1 MTWHIHMKGQVQGV
15 GFRPFVFRMAKEYG
29 FKGSVNNTTDGVHIE
44 VNAPADLVSNFY
56 NDLLKKAPSLAKITQ
71 HSISK
76 IADKTFD
83 HFQIIHSETRAQANL
98 LLTPDFALCAD
109 CRSELYH
116 ISNHRKNYPFITCTH
131 CGPRFS
137 IIHQLPYDRSNTQ
150 MDVFQMCMSCSD
162 EYENP
167 LDRRYYS
174 QTNTCPN
181 CAIKLSILNPQADE
195 PEKDQEQLI
204 ELVIRY
210 WQEGKIVAIKGI
222 GGYLLTCDAGNKA
235 AISTLRERKH
245 RPSKPFALMYPN
257 IESLPN
263 VNLHK
268 EAIQALSNQVSPIV
282 LLDCKEASTAAD
294 FVDVAPGLQ
303 HLGIML
309 PYTPLYDLLL
319 YKFGKPI
326 VATSGNVSHSPI
338 VFQDEKAVVGL
349 SAIADLIL
357 SNNRKITVPQDD
369 SVITF
374 SPFTG
379 QRIVLRRA
387 RGLAPTYI
395 NPDLDWPTQS
405 IIATGAMLKST
416 FSFLH
421 QGNTYISPYLGDLA
435 SFDTQENYKHTLQH
449 FLDLFKTDADIIL
462 CDKHPA
468 YPSTQYGENRSKAL
482 NIPLKSIQHH
492 MAHFGAVLGENN
504 LIHAKKPVLGVIWDG
519 TGLGNDGQIWGGEFF
534 KYEQYDFLR
543 CYHFDYFDSILG
555 DKMPKEPR
563 ISALSACWDVMGAE
577 DFLQHKFNQTEWQ
590 VYSHLLKKENTL
602 QTSSVGR
609 IFDAVASLLGIMDQQ
624 TYEGEAAMQ
633 LETMALQ
640 YFKANGLNFPSS
652 YFMEGAHYYR
662 IPTQSLMTNILM
674 DLQKGKA
681 KDFIA
686 AKFHFSLM
694 KIIKIVAN
702 NLKIEKIAFS
712 GGVFQNGL
720 LVDLIQHHLKSDFQL
735 FFHQQLSPN
744 DENISFGQLVCYQIE
759 QYKKPNFQNKVNEH
773 VLSNSRENKIHRV

>member
-1 MTWHIHMKGQVQGV
+1 MTWHIHIEGQVQGV
-15 GFRPFVFRMAKEYG
+15 GFRPFVFRLAKKYG

-44 VNAPADLVSNFY
+44 VNAPADLVIIFY
-56 NDLLKKAPSLAKITQ
+56 NDLLKEAPPLARITQ
-71 HSISK
+71 HSIAK
-76 IADKTFD
+76 IADKIFA
-83 HFQIIHSETRAQANL
+83 HFQIIHSETGAQANL

-109 CRSELYH
+109 CRFEL
-116 ISNHRKNYPFITCTH
+116 SDVANPRKGYPFITCTH

-137 IIHQLPYDRSNTQ
+137 IIHQLPYDRLNTE
-150 MDVFQMCMSCSD
+150 MDVFQMCASCSD

-174 QTNTCPN
+174 QTNSCPN
-181 CAIKLSILNPQADE
+181 CAIKLSILNPQAGE
-195 PEKDQEQLI
+195 SEKDQQQLI

-222 GGYLLTCDAGNKA
+222 GGYLLTCDASQKTTV
-235 AISTLRERKH
+235 STLRKRKH
-245 RPSKPFALMYPN
+245 RPTKPFALMYPN
-257 IESLPN
+257 IESLRQVHLN
-263 VNLHK
+263 K
-268 EAIQALSNQVSPIV
+268 KAIQALSDQVSPIV
-282 LLDCKEASTAAD
+282 LLALKESAAEE
-294 FVDVAPGLQ
+294 FAEVAPGLQ
-303 HLGIML
+303 QVGVML

-319 YKFGKPI
+319 QKFGKPI
-326 VATSGNVSHSPI
+326 VATSGNISQSPI
-338 VFQDEKAVVGL
+338 IFQDEKAVPEL
-349 SAIADLIL
+349 AEIADLIL

-369 SVITF
+369 SVIKLT
-374 SPFTG
+374 PFAG
-379 QRIVLRRA
+379 HRIVLRRA

-395 NPDLDWPTQS
+395 NPDLAWPTQS
-405 IIATGAMLKST
+405 IVATGAMLKST

-421 QGNTYISPYLGDLA
+421 QGNPYISPYLGDLA
-435 SFDTQENYKHTLQH
+435 SFDTQESYQHSLQH
-449 FLDLFKTDADIIL
+449 FLGLFKTDPEIIL

-482 NIPLKSIQHH
+482 NIPIHPIQHH
-492 MAHFGAVLGENN
+492 IAHFGAVLGENN
-504 LIHAKKPVLGVIWDG
+504 LIHSEEPVLGVIWDG
-519 TGLGNDGQIWGGEFF
+519 TGLGDDGQVWGGEFF

-563 ISALSACWDVMGAE
+563 ISALSACWDVIGAE
-577 DFLQHKFNQTEWQ
+577 VFLRDKFSPSEWQ
-590 VYSHLLKKENTL
+590 VYSRLLEKGNAL
-602 QTSSVGR
+602 QTSSLGR

-624 TYEGEAAMQ
+624 TYEGEAAMR

-640 YFKANGLNFPSS
+640 YFKANGLDFPSS

-674 DLQKGKA
+674 DLHKGKA

-720 LVDLIQHHLKSDFQL
+720 LVDLIQHHLKNDFEL

-759 QYKKPNFQNKVNEH
+759 QYKKTNFKNKLNED
-773 VLSNSRENKIHRV
+773 VLSNSRENKVHSV

>member
-1 MTWHIHMKGQVQGV
+1 MTWHIHIKGQVQGV
-15 GFRPFVFRMAKEYG
+15 GFRPFVFRLANKYG

-44 VNAPADLVSNFY
+44 VNATVDLVTNFY
-56 NDLLKKAPSLAKITQ
+56 DDLLKEAPPLAKITH

-76 IADKTFD
+76 IEAKTFK
-83 HFQIIHSETRAQANL
+83 HFQIIHSETRAEANL

-109 CRSELYH
+109 CRTELYDVT
-116 ISNHRKNYPFITCTH
+116 NPRNGYAFITCTH

-137 IIHQLPYDRSNTQ
+137 IVNQLPYDRGNTQ
-150 MDVFQMCMSCSD
+150 MDAFQMCSNCTS

-167 LDRRYYS
+167 GDRRYYS
-174 QTNTCPN
+174 QTTSCPN
-181 CAIKLSILNPQADE
+181 CAVELSLLPDKSDQTA
-195 PEKDQEQLI
+195 KDQKQLL

-210 WQEGKIVAIKGI
+210 WQAGKIVAIKGI
-222 GGYLLTCDAGNKA
+222 GGYLLTCDAGNETTVA
-235 AISTLRERKH
+235 TLRKRKH
-245 RPSKPFALMYPN
+245 RPTKPFALMYPN
-257 IESLPN
+257 IESLRKF
-263 VNLHK
+263 NLNK
-268 EAIQALSNQVSPIV
+268 RTIQELSNQVSPIV
-282 LLDCKEASTAAD
+282 LLDLKESIAKEFAE
-294 FVDVAPGLQ
+294 VAPGLLQ
-303 HLGIML
+303 VGVML

-319 YKFGKPI
+319 QQFGKPI
-326 VATSGNVSHSPI
+326 VATSGNISQSPI
-338 VFQDEKAVVGL
+338 VFQDKKAVTAL
-349 SAIADLIL
+349 ADIADLIL

-369 SVITF
+369 SVIKF
-374 SPFTG
+374 SPFAG
-379 QRIVLRRA
+379 QRIVLRRS

-395 NPDLDWPTQS
+395 KPDLDWPKQS

-421 QGNTYISPYLGDLA
+421 QDNTYISPYLGDLA
-435 SFDTQENYKHTLQH
+435 SFDTQQNYQHTLEH
-449 FLDLFKTDADIIL
+449 FLSLFKTQAEVIL

-468 YPSTQYGENRSKAL
+468 YPSTQYGEKLSKAL
-482 NIPLKSIQHH
+482 QIPIHAIQHH
-492 MAHFGAVLGENN
+492 IAHFGAVLGENN
-504 LIHAKKPVLGVIWDG
+504 LIHSEKPVLGVIWDG
-519 TGLGNDGQIWGGEFF
+519 TGLGDDGQIWGGEFF
-534 KYEQYDFLR
+534 KYEKYDFLR
-543 CYHFDYFDSILG
+543 CYHFDYFDAILG

-563 ISALSACWDVMGAE
+563 ISALAACWDVMGAE
-577 DFLQHKFNQTEWQ
+577 DFLKPKFSNTEWR
-590 VYSHLLKKENTL
+590 VYSHLLEKKTTL

-633 LETMALQ
+633 LEAMALQ
-640 YFKANGLNFPSS
+640 YFKVNGLNFPSS

-674 DLQKGKA
+674 DLQKGKP

-702 NLKIEKIAFS
+702 NLKIDKIAFS

-720 LVDLIQHHLKSDFQL
+720 LVDLIQYHLKNDFEL

-744 DENISFGQLVCYQIE
+744 DENISFGQLVCFQIE
-759 QYKKPNFQNKVNEH
+759 QFKKPNFQNKVNEH
-773 VLSNSRENKIHRV
+773 VLSNSRENKVHSV